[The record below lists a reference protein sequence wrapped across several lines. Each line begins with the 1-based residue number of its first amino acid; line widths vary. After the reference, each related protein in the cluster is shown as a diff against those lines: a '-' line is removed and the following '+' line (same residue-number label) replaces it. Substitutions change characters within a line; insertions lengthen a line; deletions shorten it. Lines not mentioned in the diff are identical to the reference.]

1 MSAYKNPIIDGHLHV
16 YTNKCVEYFFEYK
29 EKYGF
34 DAICVACLNNLDTS
48 MENDATQ
55 NILAAIMKCIDPKG
69 VYALGGLVYPEFPV
83 KKAPEGYYDFAAQ
96 AKELIDMGFDGIKM
110 LENKPTTRK
119 MTALS
124 TCDPMLDGFYK
135 YLEDNDVAVISHVAD
150 PETFWDYDLAPEFSH
165 IEGWFYGDGTFLTK
179 EAIYEEVR
187 ETLTKFPN
195 LKVTFP
201 HFFFLSDH
209 LDEAKKLFDKYP
221 NLKLDIT
228 PGREMYDNFTRHH
241 EKAKEIFNEYS
252 HRIILG
258 TDMTSTHFQGEPGD
272 MIDTIT
278 RFLSTEDE
286 FSYWDFD
293 IKGIGLSEEK
303 CKQICHDNFINNLSA
318 EPKPINKE
326 MLKAYIDRFL
336 PLVKNKETA
345 EFIAEFYKN
354 NL

>member
-1 MSAYKNPIIDGHLHV
+1 MSYNKPIIDGHLHV
-16 YTNKCVEYFFEYK
+16 YTNKCVDYFFDYK
-29 EKYGF
+29 RKYGF
-34 DAICVACLNNLDTS
+34 DAICVACLCNLDKS

-55 NILAAIMKCIDPKG
+55 NILAAIMKCIDPN

-83 KKAPEGYYDFAAQ
+83 KSAPCGKYEFEAQ
-96 AKELIDMGFDGIKM
+96 ARELIEMGFDGIKM

-119 MTALS
+119 MTELA
-124 TCDPMLDGFYK
+124 TCHPMLDGFYS
-135 YLEDNDVAVISHVAD
+135 YLEDEQIPVISHVAD

-179 EAIYEEVR
+179 EEIYEEVR
-187 ETLTKFPN
+187 QTLVKFPK
-195 LKVTFP
+195 LKITFP

-228 PGREMYDNFTRHH
+228 PGREMYDNFTRHY
-241 EKAKEIFNEYS
+241 EKSREIFNAYS
-252 HRIILG
+252 DRIILG
-258 TDMTSTHFQGEPGD
+258 TDMTSSQFQGEPGD

-293 IKGIGLSEEK
+293 IKGIGLSTDK
-303 CKQICHDNFINNLSA
+303 CKRICHDNFLENLGDK
-318 EPKPINKE
+318 PKAIDKS
-326 MLKAYIDRFL
+326 MLKSYIDRFL

-345 EFIAEFYKN
+345 EFIADFSKN